1 VRDRQGR
8 KFSKSLNNGV
18 DPVEMINKYGADA
31 LRMGLLSGTA
41 IGNDLRFDE
50 QKVKG
55 YKHFGNKIWNAT
67 RFVLEKTIDLNET
80 ANTENLNEAH
90 QEIYKAWKEK
100 LKDITED
107 LENYRLHL
115 ASEKLYDYFWKTFAD
130 VLIEECK
137 KEIVDN
143 TPNKVSAQN
152 LLLIL
157 LREQIIS
164 LHPFMPF
171 ITEEIWKE
179 IKIDTDDLLLVTKW
193 AA

>member
-1 VRDRQGR
+1 
-8 KFSKSLNNGV
+8 
-18 DPVEMINKYGADA
+18 M
-31 LRMGLLSGTA
+31 
-41 IGNDLRFDE
+41 
-50 QKVKG
+50 
-55 YKHFGNKIWNAT
+55 KI
-67 RFVLEKTIDLNET
+67 
-80 ANTENLNEAH
+80 ENLNETH
-90 QEIYKAWKEK
+90 LEIYKVWKEK
-100 LKDITED
+100 IKDITED

-143 TPNKVSAQN
+143 TVNKVSAQN

-164 LHPFMPF
+164 IHPFMPF

-179 IKIDTDDLLLVTKW
+179 IKNDTDDLLLVTKW